1 MLNRGEQMN
10 NVLGTYSVQTAEIAH
25 LIQVALTPIFMISA
39 IGVTLNVLT
48 SRLARIVD
56 RARSME
62 DHLRRPDYQFD
73 GRDLHSAL
81 AILARRARY
90 INAAVTLIT
99 LSALFISLVVVM
111 LFVNAFLR
119 WDLAV
124 LIASLF
130 ILSMLTLCGA
140 LLSFLIEVRIATATL
155 RIGIEAASH
164 DKKAVSQ
171 QKKNQRE

>member
-1 MLNRGEQMN
+1 
-10 NVLGTYSVQTAEIAH
+10 
-25 LIQVALTPIFMISA
+25 
-39 IGVTLNVLT
+39 
-48 SRLARIVD
+48 
-56 RARSME
+56 
-62 DHLRRPDYQFD
+62 
-73 GRDLHSAL
+73 
-81 AILARRARY
+81 
-90 INAAVTLIT
+90 
-99 LSALFISLVVVM
+99 M

-164 DKKAVSQ
+164 DKKAIAHA
-171 QKKNQRE
+171 KKNQGE